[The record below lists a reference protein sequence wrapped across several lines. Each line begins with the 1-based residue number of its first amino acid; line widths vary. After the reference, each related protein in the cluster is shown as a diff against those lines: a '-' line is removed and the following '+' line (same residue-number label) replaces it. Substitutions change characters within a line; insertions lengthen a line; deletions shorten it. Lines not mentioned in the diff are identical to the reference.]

1 MLTEALAHELHDS
14 ARTMLVSGT
23 SHVDLGDEVY
33 IEAVSATLAVEWLIL
48 LGLLVGEEEPH
59 MLAWAMAQ
67 ARMAQGRWFWRA
79 VAMTA
84 AMEVAVAMAVVAMAA
99 AVAMAVAVALAVVAM
114 AAAVAVAVA
123 LAVVA
128 MAGAV
133 AVTQARRHL
142 RVRRPLPAW
151 LQEPLHVVLNQVE
164 STLPPPTPSRGRVAA
179 RNNSVH

>member
-1 MLTEALAHELHDS
+1 
-14 ARTMLVSGT
+14 
-23 SHVDLGDEVY
+23 
-33 IEAVSATLAVEWLIL
+33 
-48 LGLLVGEEEPH
+48 
-59 MLAWAMAQ
+59 MLAWAMAPS
-67 ARMAQGRWFWRA
+67 RMAQGRWFWRA

-179 RNNSVH
+179 RGNSVH